1 MGNLG
6 SKSRRGDNQTRTRSS
21 TMDYDSAQ
29 NLPLLFF
36 AQAERLAAEPFLWR
50 KQEEQWLS
58 QSWRE
63 TSKAVKVLSRG
74 LRALGVSGGDRVGLV
89 SENRPEW
96 LIADLAIMS
105 AGAVTVP
112 AYTTNTVNDH
122 AHILQDSGA
131 KVVIVSNA
139 NLAERVIPAAKTAE
153 VNTVVTIDELDSSST
168 QGVQVLSLRDVQDRA
183 SDVPDD
189 VEAEA
194 GKSHRGDSACIIY
207 TSGTGGLPKGV
218 VLSHGAII
226 CNCMGADELLKSLP
240 GYGEDTEVFLSFLPL
255 SHSYEHTAGQFFP
268 LSIGAQI
275 YYAEGVER
283 LVQNMAEVRPTI
295 MTAVPRLYETIH
307 SRIVRGIDQAGG
319 LRAKM
324 FNSALELGR
333 RKYEA
338 PNQMGFGARAL
349 DSLLDR
355 LVRSKVK
362 NRFGGQLKAFVSGGA
377 PLNYEIGVFFQSLGL
392 RILQG
397 YGQTEAAP
405 VISCNP
411 PDHVKIHS
419 VGPPLRGVDVRIA
432 EDGEILVKG
441 ELVMLGY
448 WNNEEA
454 TSETVK
460 EGWLHTGDVGIV
472 DDDGYLQITDRKK
485 DIIVNSGG
493 DNLSPQ
499 RVEGMLTVE
508 REISQTMVYGDKRPH
523 LVAVVVADPDFAEE
537 WATSRGCANDA
548 EALATNEEF
557 KSAIGNAVARVNEN
571 LSVIERVRHF
581 IIAAEPFTIKNEMM
595 TATLK
600 IRRHVIQRVYGEAL
614 EALYGS

>member
-1 MGNLG
+1 
-6 SKSRRGDNQTRTRSS
+6 
-21 TMDYDSAQ
+21 MDYDSAQ

-50 KQEEQWLS
+50 KQEKQWLS

-63 TSKAVKVLSRG
+63 VSKAVKVLSRG

-112 AYTTNTVNDH
+112 AYTTNTVDDH

-139 NLAERVIPAAKTAE
+139 NLAERVIPAAKIAG
-153 VNTVVTIDELDSSST
+153 VNTVVTIDELDSSSA

-189 VEAEA
+189 VETEA
-194 GKSHRGDSACIIY
+194 GKSHRGDPACIIY

-307 SRIVRGIDQAGG
+307 SRIVRGIEQAGG

-355 LVRSKVK
+355 LVRSKVQ

-377 PLNYEIGVFFQSLGL
+377 PLNYEIGLFFQSLGL

-508 REISQTMVYGDKRPH
+508 PEINQTMVYGDKRPH

-581 IIAAEPFTIKNEMM
+581 IIAAEPFTIENEMM

>member
-1 MGNLG
+1 
-6 SKSRRGDNQTRTRSS
+6 
-21 TMDYDSAQ
+21 MDYNSAQ

-36 AQAERLAAEPFLWR
+36 AQAERLEAEPFLWR

-63 TSKAVKVLSRG
+63 VSKAVKVLSRG

-112 AYTTNTVNDH
+112 AYTTNTVDDH

-139 NLAERVIPAAKTAE
+139 NLAERVIPAAKIAG
-153 VNTVVTIDELDSSST
+153 VNTVVTIEELDSSST
-168 QGVQVLSLRDVQDRA
+168 QGVQVLSLRAVQDRA
-183 SDVPDD
+183 STVPDD
-189 VEAEA
+189 VETEA
-194 GKSHRGDSACIIY
+194 GKSHRGDPACIIY

-226 CNCMGADELLKSLP
+226 CNCMGAEELLKSLP

-255 SHSYEHTAGQFFP
+255 SHSYEHTAGQFLP

-307 SRIVRGIDQAGG
+307 SRIVRGIEQAGG

-338 PNQMGFGARAL
+338 PHQMGFGARAL

-355 LVRSKVK
+355 LVRSKVQ

-377 PLNYEIGVFFQSLGL
+377 PLNYEIGLFFQSLGL

-508 REISQTMVYGDKRPH
+508 PEINQTMVYGDKRPH

-581 IIAAEPFTIKNEMM
+581 IIAAEPFTIENEMM

>member
-1 MGNLG
+1 M
-6 SKSRRGDNQTRTRSS
+6 SKSYRCVPCR
-21 TMDYDSAQ
+21 
-29 NLPLLFF
+29 
-36 AQAERLAAEPFLWR
+36 
-50 KQEEQWLS
+50 
-58 QSWRE
+58 
-63 TSKAVKVLSRG
+63 
-74 LRALGVSGGDRVGLV
+74 
-89 SENRPEW
+89 
-96 LIADLAIMS
+96 IA
-105 AGAVTVP
+105 P
-112 AYTTNTVNDH
+112 APY
-122 AHILQDSGA
+122 
-131 KVVIVSNA
+131 
-139 NLAERVIPAAKTAE
+139 R
-153 VNTVVTIDELDSSST
+153 
-168 QGVQVLSLRDVQDRA
+168 
-183 SDVPDD
+183 DD
-189 VEAEA
+189 VETEA
-194 GKSHRGDSACIIY
+194 GKSHRGDPACIIY

-295 MTAVPRLYETIH
+295 MAAVPRLYETIH
-307 SRIVRGIDQAGG
+307 SRIVRGIEQAGG

-338 PNQMGFGARAL
+338 PHQMGFGARAL

-355 LVRSKVK
+355 LVRSKVQ

-419 VGPPLRGVDVRIA
+419 VGPPLHGVDVRIA

-537 WATSRGCANDA
+537 WANAHGCANDA
-548 EALATNEEF
+548 EALAANEEF
-557 KSAIGNAVARVNEN
+557 KNAIGNAVARVNEK

-581 IIAAEPFTIKNEMM
+581 IIAAEPFTIENEMM

>member
-1 MGNLG
+1 
-6 SKSRRGDNQTRTRSS
+6 
-21 TMDYDSAQ
+21 MDYNAAQ

-63 TSKAVKVLSRG
+63 ASKAVKVLSRG

-112 AYTTNTVNDH
+112 AYTTNTIDDH

-139 NLAERVIPAAKTAE
+139 NLAERVIPAAKIAG
-153 VNTVVTIDELDSSST
+153 VNTVVTIEELDSSST
-168 QGVQVLSLRDVQDRA
+168 QGVQVLSLRAVQDRA
-183 SDVPDD
+183 STVPDD
-189 VEAEA
+189 VETEA

-226 CNCMGADELLKSLP
+226 CNCMGAEELLKSLP

-283 LVQNMAEVRPTI
+283 LLQNMAEVRPTI

-307 SRIVRGIDQAGG
+307 SRIVRGIEQAGG

-338 PNQMGFGARAL
+338 PHQMGFGARAL

-355 LVRSKVK
+355 LVRSKVQ

-411 PDHVKIHS
+411 PDHVKIHT

-460 EGWLHTGDVGIV
+460 EGWLHTGDVGVV
-472 DDDGYLQITDRKK
+472 DDDGYIQITDRKK

-548 EALATNEEF
+548 EALATNEKF
-557 KSAIGNAVARVNEN
+557 KSAIGNTVARVNEN

-581 IIAAEPFTIKNEMM
+581 IIAAEPFTIENEMM

>member
-1 MGNLG
+1 
-6 SKSRRGDNQTRTRSS
+6 
-21 TMDYDSAQ
+21 MDYDSAQ

-36 AQAERLAAEPFLWR
+36 AQAERLEAEPFLWR
-50 KQEEQWLS
+50 KQEKQWLS

-63 TSKAVKVLSRG
+63 VSKAVKVLSRG

-112 AYTTNTVNDH
+112 AYTTNTVDDH

-139 NLAERVIPAAKTAE
+139 NLAERAIPAAKIAG
-153 VNTVVTIDELDSSST
+153 VNTVVTIDELDSSSA

-189 VEAEA
+189 VETEA
-194 GKSHRGDSACIIY
+194 GKSHRGDPACIIY

-226 CNCMGADELLKSLP
+226 CNCMGAEELLKSLP

-255 SHSYEHTAGQFFP
+255 SHSYEHTAGQFLP

-307 SRIVRGIDQAGG
+307 SRIVRGIEQAGG

-338 PNQMGFGARAL
+338 PHQMGFRRARA
-349 DSLLDR
+349 
-355 LVRSKVK
+355 
-362 NRFGGQLKAFVSGGA
+362 RFSPGSPGS
-377 PLNYEIGVFFQSLGL
+377 
-392 RILQG
+392 LQG
-397 YGQTEAAP
+397 A
-405 VISCNP
+405 
-411 PDHVKIHS
+411 K
-419 VGPPLRGVDVRIA
+419 
-432 EDGEILVKG
+432 
-441 ELVMLGY
+441 
-448 WNNEEA
+448 
-454 TSETVK
+454 
-460 EGWLHTGDVGIV
+460 
-472 DDDGYLQITDRKK
+472 
-485 DIIVNSGG
+485 
-493 DNLSPQ
+493 
-499 RVEGMLTVE
+499 
-508 REISQTMVYGDKRPH
+508 
-523 LVAVVVADPDFAEE
+523 
-537 WATSRGCANDA
+537 
-548 EALATNEEF
+548 
-557 KSAIGNAVARVNEN
+557 
-571 LSVIERVRHF
+571 
-581 IIAAEPFTIKNEMM
+581 
-595 TATLK
+595 
-600 IRRHVIQRVYGEAL
+600 
-614 EALYGS
+614 

>member
-1 MGNLG
+1 
-6 SKSRRGDNQTRTRSS
+6 
-21 TMDYDSAQ
+21 MDYNSAQ

-63 TSKAVKVLSRG
+63 ASKAVKILSRG

-112 AYTTNTVNDH
+112 AYTTNTVDDH
-122 AHILQDSGA
+122 VHVLQDSGA
-131 KVVIVSNA
+131 KVVVVSNA
-139 NLAERVIPAAKTAE
+139 NLAERVIPAAKIAG
-153 VNTVVTIDELDSSST
+153 VNTVVTIDELDGSSAH
-168 QGVQVLSLRDVQDRA
+168 GVQVLSLRAVQDLA
-183 SDVPDD
+183 STVPDD
-189 VEAEA
+189 VETEA
-194 GKSHRGDSACIIY
+194 SKSHRGDSACIIY

-240 GYGEDTEVFLSFLPL
+240 GYGQDTEVFLSFLPL

-355 LVRSKVK
+355 LVRSKVQ

-411 PDHVKIHS
+411 PNHVKIHS

-448 WNNEEA
+448 WNNKEA
-454 TSETVK
+454 TSETVR
-460 EGWLHTGDVGIV
+460 EGWLHTGDVGVV
-472 DDDGYLQITDRKK
+472 DDDGYIQITDRKK

-537 WATSRGCANDA
+537 WANSHGCANDA
-548 EALATNEEF
+548 EAFAANEEF
-557 KSAIGNAVARVNEN
+557 KSAIGNAVARVNEK

-581 IIAAEPFTIKNEMM
+581 IIAAEPFTIENEMM

-614 EALYGS
+614 EALYGN

>member
-112 AYTTNTVNDH
+112 AYTTNTVDDH

-139 NLAERVIPAAKTAE
+139 NLAERVIPAAKTAG

-307 SRIVRGIDQAGG
+307 SRIVRGIEQAGG

-355 LVRSKVK
+355 LVRYKVQ

-508 REISQTMVYGDKRPH
+508 PEINQTMVYGDKRPH

-537 WATSRGCANDA
+537 WATSRGCSNDA

-581 IIAAEPFTIKNEMM
+581 IIAAEPFTIENEMM

>member
-1 MGNLG
+1 
-6 SKSRRGDNQTRTRSS
+6 
-21 TMDYDSAQ
+21 MDYNSAQ

-58 QSWRE
+58 QSWLE
-63 TSKAVKVLSRG
+63 ASKAVKILSRG

-112 AYTTNTVNDH
+112 AYTTNTVDDH
-122 AHILQDSGA
+122 VHVLQDSGA
-131 KVVIVSNA
+131 KVVVVSNA
-139 NLAERVIPAAKTAE
+139 NLAERVIPAAKIAG
-153 VNTVVTIDELDSSST
+153 VNTVVTIDELDGSSAH
-168 QGVQVLSLRDVQDRA
+168 GVQVLSLRAVQDRA
-183 SDVPDD
+183 STVPDD
-189 VEAEA
+189 VETEA
-194 GKSHRGDSACIIY
+194 SKSHRGDPACIIY

-226 CNCMGADELLKSLP
+226 CNCMGAEELLKSLP

-255 SHSYEHTAGQFFP
+255 SHSYEHTAGQFLP

-307 SRIVRGIDQAGG
+307 SRIVRGIEQAGG

-355 LVRSKVK
+355 LVRSKVQ

-377 PLNYEIGVFFQSLGL
+377 PLNYEIGLFFQSLGL

-397 YGQTEAAP
+397 YGQTEAGP

-508 REISQTMVYGDKRPH
+508 PEINQTMVYGDKRPH

-581 IIAAEPFTIKNEMM
+581 IIAAEPFTIENEMM

>member
-1 MGNLG
+1 
-6 SKSRRGDNQTRTRSS
+6 
-21 TMDYDSAQ
+21 
-29 NLPLLFF
+29 
-36 AQAERLAAEPFLWR
+36 
-50 KQEEQWLS
+50 
-58 QSWRE
+58 
-63 TSKAVKVLSRG
+63 
-74 LRALGVSGGDRVGLV
+74 
-89 SENRPEW
+89 
-96 LIADLAIMS
+96 
-105 AGAVTVP
+105 
-112 AYTTNTVNDH
+112 
-122 AHILQDSGA
+122 
-131 KVVIVSNA
+131 
-139 NLAERVIPAAKTAE
+139 
-153 VNTVVTIDELDSSST
+153 
-168 QGVQVLSLRDVQDRA
+168 
-183 SDVPDD
+183 
-189 VEAEA
+189 
-194 GKSHRGDSACIIY
+194 
-207 TSGTGGLPKGV
+207 
-218 VLSHGAII
+218 
-226 CNCMGADELLKSLP
+226 MGADELLKSLP

-307 SRIVRGIDQAGG
+307 SRIVRGIEQAGG

-355 LVRSKVK
+355 LVRSKVQ

-377 PLNYEIGVFFQSLGL
+377 PLNYEIGLFFQSLGL

-548 EALATNEEF
+548 EALAANEEF
-557 KSAIGNAVARVNEN
+557 KSAIGNAVARVNEK

-581 IIAAEPFTIKNEMM
+581 IIAAEPFTIENEMM